1 MNKFLQR
8 APLFVELILNGLFI
22 LIYTLKSTGHMPS
35 IIPLELARSYLQH
48 WVWFIP
54 FIILL
59 SVIFNFILSE
69 NVEDYFRKHIFSL
82 IVFIPLIISWG
93 DLEFSFLLS
102 SAHLMSS
109 LISWYGPD
117 DSHYDSEENNNL
129 PSKQDVENENGD
141 LQFENDQFLPAVGPN
156 QGMLLK
162 DIIAKLKLSSTQTVA
177 LSFLVVIFLGAFLL
191 VLPVSVAEGK
201 NITFVDALFMSTSA
215 TCVTGLATVSVADDL
230 SLFGQLVL
238 VALMQVGGLGIMT
251 LSASMTIFLGRSFE
265 MRDRVSMQD
274 VLDVSSV
281 VELYQVIIDIVKF
294 TFFIELWGMVI
305 LTICFIFDGLD
316 FGKALYFGFFHSISA
331 FCNAGL
337 ALFNDNFESYAAN
350 PLIHGT
356 IAILITLGGIGFVV
370 IKEVKDSFVYKRSFV
385 RLSMHTKTV
394 LTTSFILTTSGA
406 IFIFFSEYL
415 YSLDTFSLW
424 EKVQVSFFQSVTLR
438 TAGFNTIPLGNLH
451 NYTILVMI
459 VYMFIGASPGG
470 TGGGIKTTTLAVL
483 FQSIKATFRGIS
495 KVTLFKRQISV
506 DTVVKVTTLT
516 FVSLAVINFSTLV
529 MMVIESKQTLLALAF
544 EVTSAFG
551 TVGLS
556 LGITPYLS
564 SSGKMMISLVM
575 FIGRIG
581 PLTMLL
587 ALASRERTGKI
598 QFPEARIM
606 IG

>member
-8 APLFVELILNGLFI
+8 APLFVEVILNGLFI
-22 LIYTLKSTGHMPS
+22 LIYTLKSMGHLPS
-35 IIPLELARSYLQH
+35 FIPLELARSYLQH

-54 FIILL
+54 FIILM
-59 SVIFNFILSE
+59 SVIFNFILSD
-69 NVEDYFRKHIFSL
+69 NVEDYFRKYTFSL
-82 IVFIPLIISWG
+82 VVFIPLIISWG

-117 DSHYDSEENNNL
+117 DSHYDLLENNNQGL
-129 PSKQDVENENGD
+129 EQD
-141 LQFENDQFLPAVGPN
+141 LENDQFLPPVGPN

-162 DIIAKLKLSSTQTVA
+162 DIIAKLKLSPTQTVA
-177 LSFLVVIFLGAFLL
+177 LSFLVIIFLGAFLL
-191 VLPVSVAEGK
+191 VLPVSIAEGK
-201 NITFVDALFMSTSA
+201 NISFVDALFMSTSA
-215 TCVTGLATVSVADDL
+215 TCVTGLSTISVIDDL

-265 MRDRVSMQD
+265 MRDRVAMQD

-281 VELYQVIIDIVKF
+281 SELYKVIVDIVRF

-305 LTICFIFDGLD
+305 LTIGFIFDGFD
-316 FGKALYFGFFHSISA
+316 FGKALYYGFFHSISA

-356 IAILITLGGIGFVV
+356 IAGLITLGGIGFVV
-370 IKEVKDSFVYKRSFV
+370 INEVKDSFIYKRSFV

-394 LTTSFILTTSGA
+394 LITSFFLTTSGA

-424 EKVQVSFFQSVTLR
+424 EKIQVSFFQSVTLR

-495 KVTLFKRQISV
+495 KVTLFNRQIST

-516 FVSLAVINFSTLV
+516 FVSLAVINFSTFV
-529 MMVIESKQTLLALAF
+529 MMIIESKQTLLALAF

-564 SSGKMMISLVM
+564 SAGKLMISLVM

-587 ALASRERTGKI
+587 ALASRERSGRI
-598 QFPEARIM
+598 QFPEGRIM